1 MVNASQLSD
10 ATVLET
16 LMFELPTNKQE
27 NETREKR
34 TQAKKYER
42 QETELQ
48 ELARKLDLY
57 FASIGV

>member
-1 MVNASQLSD
+1 
-10 ATVLET
+10 
-16 LMFELPTNKQE
+16 MFDLPTNKQE